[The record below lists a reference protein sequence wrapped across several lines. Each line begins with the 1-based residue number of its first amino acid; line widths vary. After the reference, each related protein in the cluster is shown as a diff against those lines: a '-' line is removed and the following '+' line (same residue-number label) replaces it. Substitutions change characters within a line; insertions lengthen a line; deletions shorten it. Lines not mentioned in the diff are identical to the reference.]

1 MARRTRVNRQ
11 TVVSRSERVAFQRI
25 EGGGVLLHL
34 DTGAY
39 HRVNSVGALVWE
51 ALGESK
57 DLSEVMDNVERSVE
71 GPAPSD
77 LFADVE
83 TFLKSLAQ
91 RDLVVVA
98 EG

>member
-1 MARRTRVNRQ
+1 VNRQ
-11 TVVSRSERVAFQRI
+11 TIIRRSERVAFQRI

-39 HRVNSVGALVWE
+39 HRVNGVGALVWE
-51 ALGESK
+51 ALGHSK
-57 DLSEVMDNVERSVE
+57 DLSEVMDTVERSVE
-71 GPAPSD
+71 GPVPGD

-83 TFLKSLAQ
+83 TFLESLAQ